1 MSGSSLLGDL
11 QGNVQRVVD
20 HLGQIAY
27 HREVSARLLRGG
39 ERSTLLPILHYALL
53 DYSPHVAALVSAR
66 GFDLYGRDD
75 ASFTLAVFRLAT
87 LHLGLKPGL
96 QAQQF
101 LAMGF
106 VGACARFWRV
116 ARAERL
122 DFPPPLTR
130 VLCSPTLATFL
141 TTPFPTTHPFPSY
154 RVHKSG

>member
-1 MSGSSLLGDL
+1 MSSLLGDL

-20 HLGQIAY
+20 HLHAISY
-27 HREVSARLLRGG
+27 HRSVSARRLKLGDP
-39 ERSTLLPILHYALL
+39 SVLLPVLHFALL
-53 DYSPHVAALVSAR
+53 DYSPHVAAFVSSS
-66 GFDLYGRDD
+66 GYDLYGRDD
-75 ASFTLAVFRLAT
+75 ASFTLAVFRFAV

-130 VLCSPTLATFL
+130 VLCSPTLPTFL
-141 TTPFPTTHPFPSY
+141 TTPFPTPHPFPPY